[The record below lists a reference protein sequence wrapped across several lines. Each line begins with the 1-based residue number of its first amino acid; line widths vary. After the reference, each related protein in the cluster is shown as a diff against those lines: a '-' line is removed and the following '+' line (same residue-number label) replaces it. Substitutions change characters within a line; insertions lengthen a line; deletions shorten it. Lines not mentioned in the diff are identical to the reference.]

1 MHPSAL
7 VIGRTGQLARELARA
22 PFRFQPVFL
31 GREEV
36 DLTRPEEAAAA
47 VERTRPALVVLAAAY
62 TGVDR
67 AESEPEAARLANTVA
82 PGVVAETCARVGA
95 ALVHVSTDMV
105 FDGAKDR
112 PYVETD
118 PPAPLGVYGQTK
130 LDGELRVL
138 ESGARAAVVRTSW
151 VFGAS
156 GANFVQLVLRL
167 AAQGGEMRIVGDQVG
182 RPTGGGDLARAVW
195 ALGDLLVAGEAA
207 AEGLFHYAGADD
219 ATRSELAEAI
229 VAGSAARG
237 GPAARV
243 LPIATADYPTPAR
256 RPLNARLDSGRLNRL
271 GVASRPWRPVLDE
284 ALDELLGPRTRD
296 VS

>member
-22 PFRFQPVFL
+22 PCRFQPVFL
-31 GREEV
+31 GREEA

-62 TGVDR
+62 TAVDR
-67 AESEPEAARLANTVA
+67 AESEPETARLANTVA
-82 PGVVAETCARVGA
+82 PGVVAEACARVGA

-105 FDGAKDR
+105 FDGAKDG

-130 LDGELRVL
+130 LDGEGRVL
-138 ESGARAAVVRTSW
+138 GSGARAAVVRTSW

-195 ALGDLLVAGEAA
+195 AMGDLLVGGEAA

-284 ALDELLGPRTRD
+284 ALDQLLGPRTRD